1 MLLRFMARQQARS
14 LSLRLFSTVD
24 RPVRPPTLIRSD
36 SFFGK
41 EPANSATPVSEV
53 EKRDG
58 ESTATTPKKSLNAEK
73 DTTAKSKK

>member
-41 EPANSATPVSEV
+41 KPANSPTPVEEV
-53 EKRDG
+53 DG
-58 ESTATTPKKSLNAEK
+58 ESTSTNPKKSLNGAEK
-73 DTTAKSKK
+73 DTAAKSKK